1 MMKLIYTLLIIL
13 LFNSKTYS
21 QELSINVDT
30 ICKSFLLENDFR
42 LNSKDDIIIRSA
54 SLINIA
60 SGKKLRQCYGDGIY
74 LLGDS
79 LSLGSYLD
87 IVLKAGYNVMETQK
101 FRNMLKGIDY
111 STNRVYIQDYEFVE
125 IKLKIVV
132 GYIGKYR
139 VPVAYSNIRIPVFY
153 ILEVL

>member
-1 MMKLIYTLLIIL
+1 MKSIGILLIML
-13 LFNSKTYS
+13 LCVNKTYS

-30 ICKSFLLENDFR
+30 ISTSFLLENDFR
-42 LNSKDDIIIRSA
+42 LNSKDDVIIRSA
-54 SLINIA
+54 SLINIVC
-60 SGKKLRQCYGDGIY
+60 GDKLRQCYKDGIY

-87 IVLKAGYNVMETQK
+87 IVQNPGCDVMETQE
-101 FRNMLKGIDY
+101 FRNIMKGINY
-111 STNRVYIQDYEFVE
+111 STNKVYIQDYEFIE
-125 IKLKIVV
+125 IKLTIVV
-132 GYIGKYR
+132 GYLGKHR